1 MSTEGDLL
9 EILSVLT
16 GRRDADGVALG
27 ERRELTRQRIVK
39 ASAKLLLLHGYQ
51 QMRIDDVATAASV
64 TRPTLYA
71 YFESKGHLLI
81 AAMSEETLQQLSGI
95 APLFDPERPAEARL
109 RDWVRESILFI
120 NKAPLHARLVRDRD
134 PEVMKI
140 VMEHE
145 LARAALGMNPDLSK
159 ARLFSGLIHEA
170 FPKAFSEVEAGELA
184 SLLRALGHMAP
195 SLLDEQA
202 RFGLSVERLADL
214 MSDLVVDGLG
224 ARAPANP

>member
-1 MSTEGDLL
+1 MRSERDLL
-9 EILSVLT
+9 DILLMLT

-27 ERRELTRQRIVK
+27 ARRELTRQRIVE
-39 ASAKLLLLHGYQ
+39 ASTKLLLLHGYRE
-51 QMRIDDVATAASV
+51 MRIDDVANAASV

-81 AAMSEETLQQLSGI
+81 AAMSEEALAQLSSL
-95 APLFDPERPAEARL
+95 APLFDAERPAEERL

-120 NKAPLHARLVRDRD
+120 NTAPLHARLVRDRD

-140 VMEHE
+140 VMEHD
-145 LARAALGMNPDLSK
+145 LARAALGMNPDVSK
-159 ARLFSGLIHEA
+159 ARLFSKLIHEA
-170 FPKAFSEVEAGELA
+170 FPKAFSDKDAGELA

-214 MSDLVVDGLG
+214 MSDLLVDGLG
-224 ARAPANP
+224 ARTPAKP